1 MKADPVDVCMLT
13 TAFPRFRGDLFGTF
27 VFELARELVRQGVSV
42 HVVAPHDHRRPLREI
57 LDGVRVTRFRYMIP
71 SSWQRLAYGGGIP
84 TNLKRSWWARLQVP
98 LFVLSFWW
106 HAFRAASSC
115 RLFHCHW
122 TVSALVARFARLG
135 RSRPVVLSVRGS
147 DLTLFRTGVPG
158 AIGRAIYSWTDF
170 IMPVSADLNRTL
182 LSEGVSPAKLEIVS
196 NGVDGRF
203 NPSNRN
209 QARRKLGLDVD
220 RKIVLYVGL
229 LVPVKGLRVL
239 FDALEVLEDPRLLC
253 VLVGDGQLRDE
264 LSARA
269 EVTPLSGRVFF
280 AGARSSED
288 IPVWMN
294 ACDLLVLPSLSEG
307 RPNVVLEAQAC
318 GLPVIATRVG
328 GTPEL
333 IEDGV
338 DGILVEAGDSCALAE
353 SIKQLCDE
361 EGLKNELGAAARR
374 KVEESGLTWEQTAS
388 RTQAVYERAAGG
400 N

>member
-1 MKADPVDVCMLT
+1 MHSRYSRTRGFCASWSVMASCVMN
-13 TAFPRFRGDLFGTF
+13 FPR
-27 VFELARELVRQGVSV
+27 A
-42 HVVAPHDHRRPLREI
+42 
-57 LDGVRVTRFRYMIP
+57 
-71 SSWQRLAYGGGIP
+71 
-84 TNLKRSWWARLQVP
+84 
-98 LFVLSFWW
+98 
-106 HAFRAASSC
+106 
-115 RLFHCHW
+115 
-122 TVSALVARFARLG
+122 
-135 RSRPVVLSVRGS
+135 
-147 DLTLFRTGVPG
+147 
-158 AIGRAIYSWTDF
+158 
-170 IMPVSADLNRTL
+170 
-182 LSEGVSPAKLEIVS
+182 
-196 NGVDGRF
+196 
-203 NPSNRN
+203 
-209 QARRKLGLDVD
+209 
-220 RKIVLYVGL
+220 
-229 LVPVKGLRVL
+229 
-239 FDALEVLEDPRLLC
+239 
-253 VLVGDGQLRDE
+253 
-264 LSARA
+264 A

-388 RTQAVYERAAGG
+388 RTQSVYERAAGRQLKPCVESPEKSCARRVRE
-400 N
+400 